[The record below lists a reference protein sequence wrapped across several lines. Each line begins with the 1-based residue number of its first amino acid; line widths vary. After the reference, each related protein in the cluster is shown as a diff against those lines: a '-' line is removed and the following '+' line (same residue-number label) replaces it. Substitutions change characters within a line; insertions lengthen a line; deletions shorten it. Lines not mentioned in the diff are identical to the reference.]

1 MHFYEDFEHFVT
13 AKTKKINLL
22 IFPEPQLATH
32 AMHTSVRA
40 SPSCLDGPYFYFS
53 KVLPWQR

>member
-40 SPSCLDGPYFYFS
+40 SPSCLDGPYF
-53 KVLPWQR
+53 